1 MTIPELSTQLQ
12 AHKGDWPSIAKRAN
26 VAYVTVLRIAH
37 GRTKKPSHLTFDAI
51 SKALRK

>member
-1 MTIPELSTQLQ
+1 MDITLLANQLQ